1 MLEDS
6 SKQDDEWQ
14 MILASGSD
22 AYLVKDSG
30 EAEEINIKGYRYTPK
45 GLMYELTIERD
56 GSRLVSSKFV
66 NAIPEKSMYIRVNL
80 YTGEEKPC

>member
-6 SKQDDEWQ
+6 FEQDEEWQ
-14 MILASGSD
+14 MILASGSY

-45 GLMYELTIERD
+45 GLMYEIAIEQD